1 MLCMACP
8 VGRQPLQC
16 GPPFVATHKGTTAE
30 QPFVAPW
37 VTPPTR
43 CCRLAIDLWDP
54 HILRLLLAAGMPVPH
69 MFRGQTALGYLLQQ
83 HSGSG
88 LSYLWGYLSPL
99 SQLQVRLHCSVHT
112 N

>member
-1 MLCMACP
+1 
-8 VGRQPLQC
+8 
-16 GPPFVATHKGTTAE
+16 
-30 QPFVAPW
+30 
-37 VTPPTR
+37 
-43 CCRLAIDLWDP
+43 
-54 HILRLLLAAGMPVPH
+54 MPVPH